1 MTDKTENG
9 APRGRRDAMVKKAV
23 QEAAARL
30 EHRARLEALAQTDR
44 TGHRGRTV
52 PMVWTDAMVDRD
64 RAERRARLGMPDRP
78 APLVRRVNAARR
90 VTRAIGAILAR
101 LVKRANL

>member
-1 MTDKTENG
+1 MTDKTDRPGLTDQMAWTDE
-9 APRGRRDAMVKKAV
+9 
-23 QEAAARL
+23 
-30 EHRARLEALAQTDR
+30 TDR
-44 TGHRGRTV
+44 WARTGRLDPLGPPVRPAVPERQGRTA

-90 VTRAIGAILAR
+90 VTRVIGAILAR